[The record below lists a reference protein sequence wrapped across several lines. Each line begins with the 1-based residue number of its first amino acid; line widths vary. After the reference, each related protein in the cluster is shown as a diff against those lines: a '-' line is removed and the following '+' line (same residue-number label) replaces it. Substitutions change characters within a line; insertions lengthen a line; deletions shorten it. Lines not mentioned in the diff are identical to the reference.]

1 MPSRKPGCKR
11 KFHFNQ
17 QLDKLAASGLI
28 EFKPD
33 QEVAAR
39 GTTYQATLT
48 GSGAISQGGGPAVGE
63 RGVYV
68 GGQNTG
74 SINTLHL
81 HVTVRIRLP
90 HGEERKDHP
99 VVDRIIQVD
108 VDSIYSIKKWIADHW
123 QWLLGTL
130 VIPLI
135 AWIWAK
141 LQS

>member
-1 MPSRKPGCKR
+1 MKVR
-11 KFHFNQ
+11 
-17 QLDKLAASGLI
+17 
-28 EFKPD
+28 
-33 QEVAAR
+33 
-39 GTTYQATLT
+39 LT
-48 GSGAISQGGGPAVGE
+48 GEAFSIQALNEEAQVIPAHGYTEWAWDVVPVQSGT
-63 RGVYV
+63 R
-68 GGQNTG
+68 
-74 SINTLHL
+74 TLHL